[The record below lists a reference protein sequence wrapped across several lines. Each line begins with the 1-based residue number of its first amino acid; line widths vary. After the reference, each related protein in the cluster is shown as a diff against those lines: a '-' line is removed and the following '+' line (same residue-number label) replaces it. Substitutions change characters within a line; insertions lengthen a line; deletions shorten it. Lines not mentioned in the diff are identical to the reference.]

1 MSRIRLTIDGDTI
14 MDGDLGQW
22 QNKPPESLT
31 QHLDP
36 TANLQPWA
44 KAAMLAIVQAALEKR
59 DTAITVTTR
68 DRGWTL
74 DVDDA
79 N

>member
-22 QNKPPESLT
+22 HNKPPESLT
-31 QHLDP
+31 QHLNP
-36 TANLQPWA
+36 AANPQPWA

-59 DTAITVTTR
+59 DVVIVVTTR
-68 DRGWTL
+68 DGGWTL
-74 DVDDA
+74 DVDDG